1 MKKSYFYYLFLLVFL
16 SACHGSPVKKED
28 LQAANALVEKPANV
42 NQIVGIGR
50 IEPEGKIIS
59 LAVNSGGIIT
69 QINKKEGDNVT
80 IGETLIILDNAVE
93 LAKIAQINSKIAT
106 QNEQIKFAESVIKQT
121 EIQRDNR
128 KSYYQRMKNL
138 YEQNAETR
146 QKFEDAQAEYLTQES
161 KLELN
166 KVELSLAK
174 SKIVETERELATAKA
189 ELEKK
194 TIKANQAGQI
204 LEILVQKGSAVEP
217 LSTFA
222 KFAPNGKTIAV
233 CEIDELFADK
243 IQVGQVANI
252 SLIGNE
258 QILTSGKVIY
268 ASAYL
273 RKKSLFSEKA
283 GDQEDRRVREV
294 KILLDK
300 SDVLLFNTRV
310 ECTITTK

>member
-1 MKKSYFYYLFLLVFL
+1 MKKTYFYYLLLLVFL
-16 SACHGSPVKKED
+16 CACHGSPMKKED
-28 LQAANALVEKPANV
+28 LQAANALVAKPANV

-69 QINKKEGDNVT
+69 QINKKEGDNVA
-80 IGETLIILDNAVE
+80 IGETLISLDNAVE

-106 QNEQIKFAESVIKQT
+106 QNEQIKFAESIIKQT

-128 KSYYQRMKNL
+128 KSYYQRMKSL

-146 QKFEDAQAEYLTQES
+146 QRFEDAQAEYLTQES

-174 SKIVETERELATAKA
+174 SKIIETEKELATAKA

-194 TIKANQAGQI
+194 TTKSSLSGQI
-204 LEILVQKGSAVEP
+204 LEVLVQKGSAVEP

-243 IQVGQVANI
+243 IQAGQVADI
-252 SLIGNE
+252 RLIGNE
-258 QILTSGKVIY
+258 QILTSGKVMGNLATSEPVIFGSFRLLL
-268 ASAYL
+268 AILFQSSAL
-273 RKKSLFSEKA
+273 A
-283 GDQEDRRVREV
+283 
-294 KILLDK
+294 
-300 SDVLLFNTRV
+300 FNQAKT
-310 ECTITTK
+310 